1 MTFVTGGDTKLIAA
15 IRSMVITSE
24 LQLSSLYTAHLSVHG
39 KRVRAET
46 LNMRLTE
53 YVNTKWEEMIRDWRA
68 VMYAKTEHDYAV
80 AWSDC
85 KPGSFVNISMNHD
98 IWLSRHKQIE
108 TAWTRQCLHY
118 SNTVTSRAESLH
130 SALKTVLRL
139 SIRDPKD
146 VVDAFLRY
154 SKSSS
159 VAISTALR
167 MSGR

>member
-1 MTFVTGGDTKLIAA
+1 MTFVIDGDTKLIAA

-80 AWSDC
+80 AWSNF
-85 KPGSFVNISMNHD
+85 KPGNQGSFVNIMIFD
-98 IWLSRHKQIE
+98 FLGI
-108 TAWTRQCLHY
+108 
-118 SNTVTSRAESLH
+118 RA
-130 SALKTVLRL
+130 AV
-139 SIRDPKD
+139 
-146 VVDAFLRY
+146 
-154 SKSSS
+154 
-159 VAISTALR
+159 
-167 MSGR
+167 